1 MSEQSSS
8 PSGWVPLPFDPTI
21 SLYYT
26 VDGTLDGTR
35 PVIALS
41 NSLAA
46 TTELWADFV
55 TTWRDSYTIVRYD
68 ARFHGKST
76 LPTDPKYDYSS
87 ITIEDLAED
96 LRAVLDHLHIAKL
109 HALIGLSIG
118 AAVALVFGSTWPNRV
133 ERVLVVGTKAATDDA
148 VNAVFDQR
156 IALVRDQGPA
166 LLASQSVKRW
176 FPGAWIE
183 KNPEKAKAV
192 EDMVAHQKL
201 ETYLASVAALQKLG
215 LLPRARKIGQA
226 GIGGRFLFVAGEN
239 DGTIP
244 SESKQLAELAG
255 SEIVIIPDTG
265 HIVHVESPE
274 VFDEIVR
281 KALNG

>member
-1 MSEQSSS
+1 
-8 PSGWVPLPFDPTI
+8 
-21 SLYYT
+21 
-26 VDGTLDGTR
+26 
-35 PVIALS
+35 
-41 NSLAA
+41 
-46 TTELWADFV
+46 
-55 TTWRDSYTIVRYD
+55 
-68 ARFHGKST
+68 
-76 LPTDPKYDYSS
+76 
-87 ITIEDLAED
+87 
-96 LRAVLDHLHIAKL
+96 
-109 HALIGLSIG
+109 
-118 AAVALVFGSTWPNRV
+118 
-133 ERVLVVGTKAATDDA
+133 
-148 VNAVFDQR
+148 
-156 IALVRDQGPA
+156 